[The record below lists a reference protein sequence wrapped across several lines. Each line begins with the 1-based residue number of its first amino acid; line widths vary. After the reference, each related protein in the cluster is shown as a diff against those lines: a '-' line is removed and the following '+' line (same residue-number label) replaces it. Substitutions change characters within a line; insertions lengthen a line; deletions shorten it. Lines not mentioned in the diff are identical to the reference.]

1 LTLFGLSF
9 FTRHILWEKDYWG
22 LKFVCLI
29 ETGVKESFNTAKA
42 VKVKILKMFT
52 WFGTRCEKG
61 WITYYWT
68 VYYWQTKSL
77 LSWISNV
84 ENEKKAKHGK

>member
-1 LTLFGLSF
+1 
-9 FTRHILWEKDYWG
+9 
-22 LKFVCLI
+22 
-29 ETGVKESFNTAKA
+29 
-42 VKVKILKMFT
+42 MFT